1 MESLRLE
8 MTSQITGS
16 KPPCPPSL
24 SLIKVLVSQGSFP
37 RCISSSST
45 RSVAS
50 APHYTPAFSFS
61 MKQPASQTDRIKQ
74 HCTTENQSL
83 PIAWDDRHP
92 ALPCLSFPTQLSP
105 TFLSA
110 SFRGL
115 FASFAFLPGQDKPL
129 LRRVTSGWSPAGPCM
144 AAMQRGV
151 GTRRGTAAGSGG
163 TRGSVGRAG
172 WNPAGKG
179 SEIGGGDGGGG
190 GSLGGVRPRLV
201 CSCLFSLYIC
211 IYIFF
216 SSFIFFIDFFLPAA
230 VPSRSF
236 LSRPSLPFC
245 LVCFLPASFR
255 SPREETKT
263 KPSPTL
269 RSSPTPNAP
278 WGSPTWGGDHR
289 NATPSILLPSPPPCA
304 AWLLVGFG
312 VISRHWR
319 CPSGHGWA
327 LQSATSSGL
336 SQRRCYGGGF
346 GAVPMASWGWARWV
360 WAGVGVLL

>member
-163 TRGSVGRAG
+163 TWGSVGRAG

-211 IYIFF
+211 IYFFLVLLFF
-216 SSFIFFIDFFLPAA
+216 SLTSSFPRPFLRAPFYP
-230 VPSRSF
+230 VPLCLF
-236 LSRPSLPFC
+236 ALFVFCPLPFAPRGRKQKPNPPR
-245 LVCFLPASFR
+245 LSALPR
-255 SPREETKT
+255 P
-263 KPSPTL
+263 PML
-269 RSSPTPNAP
+269 R
-278 WGSPTWGGDHR
+278 GV
-289 NATPSILLPSPPPCA
+289 PPP
-304 AWLLVGFG
+304 
-312 VISRHWR
+312 
-319 CPSGHGWA
+319 
-327 LQSATSSGL
+327 
-336 SQRRCYGGGF
+336 GGGIT
-346 GAVPMASWGWARWV
+346 AMPPPPSSCPPLLR
-360 WAGVGVLL
+360 VLHGC